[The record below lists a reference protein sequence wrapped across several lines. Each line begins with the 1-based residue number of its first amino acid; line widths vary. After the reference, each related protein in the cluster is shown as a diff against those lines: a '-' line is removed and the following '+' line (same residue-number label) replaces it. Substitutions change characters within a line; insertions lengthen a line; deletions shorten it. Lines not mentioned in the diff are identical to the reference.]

1 MTKEECY
8 KAFELMTI
16 GMIEKNEEKLI
27 QSMSIDSH
35 LHHMT
40 GLVETREEYIRDILN
55 ETLNYYDYEI
65 ISFDFHYDEAI
76 VMIRLLAKVY
86 GGLKSWWKLK
96 MNIKFV
102 EEDGMTKVQN
112 CKVHIG

>member
-16 GMIEKNEEKLI
+16 GMIEKSKEKLI

-40 GLVETREEYIRDILN
+40 GLVETREEYIKDILN
-55 ETLNYYDYEI
+55 GTLNYYDFEI
-65 ISFDFHYDEAI
+65 LSFDFYNNEAI
-76 VMIRLLAKVY
+76 VTIRLLAKVY
-86 GGLKSWWKLK
+86 SGSKSWWKLK
-96 MNIKFV
+96 MNTKFV
-102 EEDGMTKVQN
+102 EEGGIVKVQD